1 MQIKAVLFDLDDT
14 LYGEFP
20 VCDRE
25 GFLAVGRYAQAELGV
40 PCDAFVAALHE
51 SKQLLQGR
59 LYGEPESHDRVLY
72 AKGALELLGINPMR
86 HAETMHHIYWQA
98 VFDHMQLREG
108 VHALLD
114 TLRTYG
120 VQVGICTN
128 MLADIQMQ
136 KLCLLDLVER
146 VDFLVT
152 SEEAG
157 ADKPE
162 PAIFELALA
171 RAHCAP
177 QEALMVGDS
186 FRHDI
191 QGAHGA
197 GIAGVWLRIGDAQAE
212 PAPGMHYTQAADF
225 PAVSRAV
232 LSYFETV

>member
-20 VCDRE
+20 ICDRE
-25 GFLAVGRYAQAELGV
+25 GFLAVGRYAEAELRI
-40 PCDAFVAALHE
+40 PCETFVAALHE
-51 SKQLLQGR
+51 SKHLLQER

-86 HAETMHHIYWQA
+86 HAEKMHHAYWQA
-98 VFDHMQLREG
+98 VFDHMRLREG
-108 VHALLD
+108 VHTLLD
-114 TLRTYG
+114 ALHTYG

-136 KLCLLDLVER
+136 KLCLLDLAER

-162 PAIFELALA
+162 PAIFELALT

-177 QEALMVGDS
+177 WEALMVGDS

-191 QGAHGA
+191 QGAHRA
-197 GIAGVWLRIGDAQAE
+197 GIAGVWLNIGDEQPAQV
-212 PAPGMHYTQAADF
+212 PGMYYTQVADF
-225 PAVSRAV
+225 PAASRAV
-232 LSYFETV
+232 LSYFKPV